1 MASRR
6 LPPLYPLRAFEAA
19 ARLSSFTLAAEE
31 LSISQSA
38 VSHQVKTLEAYF
50 GVQLFH
56 RARGFIRLT
65 AEGMRLFAA
74 CESAFNQLAQVNEIL
89 PEHDI
94 EATLT
99 LCSPPLFFNWW
110 LLPRLGRFAREY
122 PKVHFRFIHFSRGMR
137 LTPNDVDV
145 AIIWGDRIWDG
156 FSGARMLDMAYSP
169 VASPRLAAALPK
181 EFSPAVLEQTVLLH
195 AFDHQ
200 GWTSWLAAAG
210 FPGVPATSGWVFQE
224 PGMMMEAV
232 ASGQGIALGPFPVMD
247 AAVEAGR
254 YVRVFG
260 GSVHPSTY
268 FLGISNRSAEK
279 PVVRLLW
286 KWFSENVLPASAS

>member
-1 MASRR
+1 MTTRR

-38 VSHQVKTLEAYF
+38 VSHQIKTLEAYF
-50 GVQLFH
+50 GVQLFY
-56 RARGFIRLT
+56 RGRGFIRLT
-65 AEGMRLFAA
+65 AEGIRLFAA
-74 CESAFNQLAQVNEIL
+74 CESAFNQLGKLNDIL

-110 LLPRLGRFAREY
+110 LLPRLARFAREY
-122 PKVHFRFIHFSRGMR
+122 PKINFRFIHFSRGMR

-156 FSGARMLDMAYSP
+156 FSGGKMLDMAYVP
-169 VASPRLAAALPK
+169 MASPQLAAALPNQ
-181 EFSPAVLEQTVLLH
+181 FSPSVLTQTVLLH

-200 GWTSWLAAAG
+200 GWTSWFAAAG
-210 FPGVPATSGWVFQE
+210 FPDLPATSGWVFQE
-224 PGMMMEAV
+224 PGMMMEA
-232 ASGQGIALGPFPVMD
+232 AANGQGIALGPVPVMD
-247 AAVEAGR
+247 DAVKAGR
-254 YVRVFG
+254 FVRIFEH
-260 GSVHPSTY
+260 SVHPATY

-279 PVVRLLW
+279 PAVRLFW
-286 KWFSENVLPASAS
+286 KWFSENVLPAD